1 MTFGRKLKKLRQDNQ
16 MTQEELAERLYVTR
30 TAVSKWETDK
40 GYPAIDT
47 LKTVSELF
55 GVPVDDL
62 ISDDDVTNTRLLDEK
77 RAKKFYVCAVVAL
90 GVTMLF
96 ALLTWLLK
104 IEYLLIGALVGS
116 LSYVVFGILAKPAYK
131 RREERNNLAAFII
144 SKIVLAAIFIAVS
157 VGAVLQMTA

>member
-1 MTFGRKLKKLRQDNQ
+1 MTFGQKLKKLRQDNQ
-16 MTQEELAERLYVTR
+16 MTQEELAQRLYVTR

-116 LSYVVFGILAKPAYK
+116 FRHSGKP
-131 RREERNNLAAFII
+131 RL
-144 SKIVLAAIFIAVS
+144 
-157 VGAVLQMTA
+157 

>member
-16 MTQEELAERLYVTR
+16 MTQEELAQRLYVTR

-131 RREERNNLAAFII
+131 RHEERNNLAAFII